1 MLERA
6 IISLLLF
13 GYMVMNFNS
22 IRIVLV
28 ETSHPGNIGSA
39 ARAMKNM
46 GLSKLVLVK
55 PNLNPYRKAHE
66 LAAGAYDILREAVIV
81 ETLEEA
87 LQDCHLVCATSA
99 RPRDIALPGFTPR
112 TCAEYITQLPQ
123 PTQTAIVFGRE
134 HAGLTNEELLQAH
147 YHVHIPSNPE
157 FSSLN
162 LAQAVQVI
170 TYELRMQALTP
181 QAHVATNDV
190 ELATADNIER
200 FYAHLEEVLIQID
213 FLKPSNPKKL
223 LQRLRRLFNRSQ
235 LEATEVNLLRGILT
249 QIQVARK

>member
-1 MLERA
+1 MD
-6 IISLLLF
+6 
-13 GYMVMNFNS
+13 FNS

-46 GLSKLVLVK
+46 GLNQLVLVK

-66 LAAGAYDILREAVIV
+66 LAAGAYDILREAIIV
-81 ETLEEA
+81 NTLEEA
-87 LQDCHLVCATSA
+87 LAGCHLVCATSA

-112 TCAEYITQLPQ
+112 TCAEHIAKQ
-123 PTQTAIVFGRE
+123 PNNTQTAIVFGRE

-162 LAQAVQVI
+162 LAQSVQVI
-170 TYELRMQALTP
+170 AYELRMQALSP
-181 QAHVATNDV
+181 QAHVATHDV
-190 ELATADNIER
+190 ALATVDDIER

-235 LEATEVNLLRGILT
+235 LETTEVNLLRGILT
-249 QIQVARK
+249 QVQVTSRQ